1 MAVSAIEKL
10 DLTKSTA
17 APVPAGNVGG
27 VSRKAGSFQGALGNW
42 FVHKLNRLSE
52 SREREV
58 SVDRADALF
67 NNDPHAAS
75 VIDSMATNIVGT
87 GLAPQAAI
95 PWKMLGWDEAT
106 ARAIR
111 DQQELAF
118 SLWAR
123 HCADARGRMQF
134 WMMQMVTIYCLLNHG
149 EYFRQPIMIDD
160 DNRLFSLALQS
171 IHPLRVRSPETK
183 KNDKQTRDGIR
194 MNLLGAPES
203 YWVANPDGSNTFSNS
218 FASLDISKYSQVP
231 ARIAHRPGMLHGFV
245 QKTDEQIR
253 GVSVLAPA
261 MPFFRNLSDYL
272 DYELIGAMA
281 AASFSVFI
289 STENKYESLP
299 PASAFGG
306 GSGDSSND
314 QDPIRYSEFAPG
326 TVSYG
331 NENEKPHI
339 LKSDRPSDT
348 FAPFVERL
356 LRAVGASVGM
366 PYEVIAKDFSK
377 TNYSSARAALLEAGR
392 VFANYQ
398 QHLVDGFCQPVWD
411 MVQEEAYLRGLVS
424 YPKGTDFYALR
435 YMLTMCR
442 WVPPRRG
449 HVDPKKE
456 MEAFILAKDNNI
468 LTLARIIA
476 EQGGDWEETLKQRGV
491 ERRME
496 KDEGIEVRDQGSEVG
511 GQRSEVGDQDK
522 EDPEETENK
531 NETD

>member
-1 MAVSAIEKL
+1 MATPLIEKL
-10 DLTKSTA
+10 DLTKPAPA
-17 APVPAGNVGG
+17 AEVGG
-27 VSRKAGSFQGALGNW
+27 VSRSAGSFSGALSNW

-58 SVDRADALF
+58 TVDRADALF
-67 NNDPHAAS
+67 NNDPHASS

-87 GLAPQAAI
+87 GLMPQSAI
-95 PWKMLGWDEAT
+95 PFQALGWDPET
-106 ARAIR
+106 AKQLR

-118 SLWAR
+118 SLWAA
-123 HCADARGRMQF
+123 HCADARERMPF
-134 WMMQMVTIYCLLNHG
+134 WMMQLLTIYCLLNHG

-160 DNRLFSLALQS
+160 NSRLFSLALQS
-171 IHPLRVRSPETK
+171 IHPLRVRTPDAK
-183 KNDKQTRDGIR
+183 KEDKRIRDGIR
-194 MNLLGAPES
+194 MNTLGAPVE
-203 YWVANPDGSNTFSNS
+203 YFVANPDGSNTFSNS
-218 FASLDISKYSQVP
+218 FSSLPLSKYSRIP
-231 ARIAHRPGMLHGFV
+231 AKVAHRPGMLHGFV
-245 QKTDEQIR
+245 AKSDEQIR

-289 STENKYESLP
+289 ATENKYEALP
-299 PASAFGG
+299 PPSSFRR
-306 GSGDSSND
+306 SSND
-314 QDPIRYSEFAPG
+314 DDADRSTQYREFAPG
-326 TVSYG
+326 GVYYG

-392 VFANYQ
+392 VFLGYQ
-398 QHLVDGFCQPVWD
+398 QYLIDGFCQPSWA
-411 MVQEEAYLRGLVS
+411 MVQEEAYLRGMVT

-435 YMLTMCR
+435 HLLTMCR
-442 WVPPRRG
+442 WIPPRRG

-456 MEAFILAKDNNI
+456 IEAMILAKDNNI
-468 LTLARIIA
+468 RTLARIIA
-476 EQGGDWEETLKQRGV
+476 EDGGDWEETLKQRGA

-496 KDEGIEVRDQGSEVG
+496 SEEGIVPA
-511 GQRSEVGDQDK
+511 K
-522 EDPEETENK
+522 DPAAARPDDEEGEST
-531 NETD
+531 